1 MKKDKKEGNLLLI
14 HASRVL
20 WEAVFDEDSPS
31 FLDYYYQHKAME
43 NEIDVDMSAAE
54 SGEAARPDEGIE
66 SAKDSVRVVS
76 MIHWNPYSLCVG
88 DTRANTKTDTKL
100 NAKADGMA
108 DGARDGTEDDERD
121 SITDG
126 LQDGRRIPYIVG
138 VATLP
143 EYRHQGRMARLL
155 REGLRREARRGTPFV
170 WLIPAD
176 GAIYEPFSF
185 RYVGKKYIVVW
196 DEEEQGGADR
206 NTAGQYL
213 TGQGRADRNTAG
225 QYLTGQGGADRDA
238 VGQPIADQGF
248 VIEELSGADDVRVSS
263 FLNDRLRELCDV
275 FAVRSRAYIADAR
288 AQFSSDGGGVAV
300 IKHRDDIEGYFS
312 WWPEDGI
319 LKIREMVL
327 SRRLEKLEGDA
338 QEEKRLGPVKDSPIK
353 ASPIEE
359 SLRSF
364 FYAIGE
370 ERNSEELKV
379 LSSGRIEVVT
389 TGWTGAPVSCMP
401 QQNVMFRVADARS
414 FLELFRSKT
423 PYHIRIRVTDD
434 IVEENNRIFDW
445 TVDADGAKAEPFS
458 EEEPGL
464 AEEETELDG
473 AGDEL
478 DRAGGGIDK
487 AIYSLDE
494 SGNGLDGA
502 RCDVVAAPEEL
513 IAWLLTDDIPF
524 ETHRPTD
531 ARGPIGGHLS
541 EREQNP
547 YPELQKYAR
556 IHLPECV

>member
-1 MKKDKKEGNLLLI
+1 MEKGKKEGNLLLI

-155 REGLRREARRGTPFV
+155 RDGLRREARRGTPFV

-206 NTAGQYL
+206 
-213 TGQGRADRNTAG
+213 
-225 QYLTGQGGADRDA
+225 DA

-248 VIEELSGADDVRVSS
+248 VIEELSEADDVRVSS

-370 ERNSEELKV
+370 ERNSEELKA
-379 LSSGRIEVVT
+379 LSRGRIEAVT
-389 TGWTGAPVSCMP
+389 TGWTGTPVSCMP

-458 EEEPGL
+458 EEESAL

>member
-1 MKKDKKEGNLLLI
+1 MAGQIPKIAIKHLQLD
-14 HASRVL
+14 ASRAL
-20 WEAVFDEDSPS
+20 WEVVFDEDTPS
-31 FLDYYYQHKAME
+31 FLDYYYQYKAAK
-43 NEIDVDMSAAE
+43 NEIDIDDNETDGTGGLPEKGGMLE
-54 SGEAARPDEGIE
+54 KTGMPDTTGRPET
-66 SAKDSVRVVS
+66 AVS
-76 MIHWNPYSLCVG
+76 MVHWNPYMLHIGSRKPG
-88 DTRANTKTDTKL
+88 KGIRPGTDT
-100 NAKADGMA
+100 
-108 DGARDGTEDDERD
+108 
-121 SITDG
+121 ITDG
-126 LQDGRRIPYIVG
+126 DRDGGPEGEDNRDETSVPEIGAEGVRVPYIVG

-196 DEEEQGGADR
+196 DEEEQGES
-206 NTAGQYL
+206 
-213 TGQGRADRNTAG
+213 DRNTAG

-248 VIEELSGADDVRVSS
+248 VIEELSEADDVRVSS

-370 ERNSEELKV
+370 ERNSEELKA
-379 LSSGRIEVVT
+379 LSRGRIEAVT

-401 QQNVMFRVADARS
+401 QQNVMFRVADVRS

-423 PYHIRIRVTDD
+423 PYHIHIRVTDD

-458 EEEPGL
+458 EEESAL

-502 RCDVVAAPEEL
+502 RCDVEAAPEEL
-513 IAWLLTDDIPF
+513 IAWLFTDDIPF

-531 ARGPIGGHLS
+531 ARGPIGGGGHLS